1 MPHITNG
8 IECRTAKESLKYLIK
23 QAKAG
28 KIGPTDKPCD
38 ADWQHSCAYIY
49 PSGNHCAI
57 GALFS
62 KAQLDFIEAGGDM
75 ETSIKHLTA
84 CRIGERN
91 VEAVTGLPVNTLQ
104 SLQTTH
110 DRALGNRGPEAAR
123 NAVIYFAEKMLQQL

>member
-8 IECRTAKESLKYLIK
+8 IECRTAKESLQFVIE

-28 KIGPTDKPCD
+28 KIGPTDQPCD
-38 ADWQHSCAYIY
+38 ADWQHTCAYIY
-49 PSGNHCAI
+49 PSGNHCAV

-62 KAQLDFIEAGGDM
+62 KAQVEFIETGGNG
-75 ETSIKHLTA
+75 ETSIKYLA
-84 CRIGERN
+84 KISIGERN

-110 DRALGNRGPEAAR
+110 DRALGNHGPDAAR
-123 NAVIYFAEKMLQQL
+123 KAVIDFAEKMLQKL